1 MKDIKLSDAF
11 SKIISIEYFSG
22 CVTEICNLIHS
33 GNHDRIMIDKI
44 LAKNGIKKYK
54 DLKEELID
62 VIILYINII
71 VLEDD
76 LISENE
82 LKNIKILKNLFKI
95 DEGDFYK
102 FRYDE
107 IKEIIRRQLYKMYI
121 DKIVDSSEA
130 LQKVGLQELF
140 DLSYDQ
146 FLEIVNI
153 EDQYAL
159 ERGANIEDLDTFY
172 SGGSKISTSTGRYI
186 SQDVK
191 DMVWR
196 RDEGKCAV
204 CGSQD
209 KIEFDHIIPLS
220 RGGSNTYR
228 NIQLLCEKCNRVKS
242 AKIG

>member
-228 NIQLLCEKCNRVKS
+228 NIQLLCEKCNQVKS

>member
-82 LKNIKILKNLFKI
+82 LKNIEILKNLFKI

-172 SGGSKISTSTGRYI
+172 LGGSKISTSTGRYI